1 MARSRPHPKK
11 YVRKLEL
18 RKPCVHGETGLEL
31 RAYQVILRP
40 LVTEKGT
47 HQSSRYNAYT
57 FQVNPIATKTQ
68 IKEAVEELFHVRVE
82 GVRTQVREGKK
93 RRFRQTV
100 GQLPTWKKAIV
111 TLHSDD
117 KIEFF

>member
-11 YVRKLEL
+11 YVRKLER
-18 RKPCVHGETGLEL
+18 RKPPVHGEAGLEL
-31 RAYQVILRP
+31 RPYQVVLRP

-57 FQVNPIATKTQ
+57 FQVNPIATKDQ
-68 IKEAVEELFHVRVE
+68 IKAAIEELFHVRVE
-82 GVRTQVREGKK
+82 AVRTQNRHGKK
-93 RRFRQTV
+93 RRFGQRM
-100 GQLPTWKKAIV
+100 GQLPRWKKAIV
-111 TLHSDD
+111 TLNSQD